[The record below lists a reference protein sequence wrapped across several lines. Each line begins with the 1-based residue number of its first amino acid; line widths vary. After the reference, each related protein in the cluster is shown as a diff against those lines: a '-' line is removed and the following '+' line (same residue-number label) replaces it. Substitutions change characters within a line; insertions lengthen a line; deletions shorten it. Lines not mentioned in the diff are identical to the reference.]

1 MISKSSV
8 SDIFLNKKFW
18 QIHFLVRVVVSLKL
32 NKLKP
37 TKRFIEAV
45 KDVIK
50 SDDPR
55 NLKGITERFGK
66 FILTEIILG
75 RRFLIKKSNASRE
88 YMEKNSNEAA
98 ASAGV
103 RDTDITARK
112 KFIKMWNKKNS
123 FINEGFEL
131 IGGDQLGYKDFDETE
146 WSRTLEDFSK

>member
-1 MISKSSV
+1 
-8 SDIFLNKKFW
+8 
-18 QIHFLVRVVVSLKL
+18 
-32 NKLKP
+32 
-37 TKRFIEAV
+37 
-45 KDVIK
+45 
-50 SDDPR
+50 
-55 NLKGITERFGK
+55 
-66 FILTEIILG
+66 
-75 RRFLIKKSNASRE
+75 
-88 YMEKNSNEAA
+88 MEKNSNEAA